1 LTQGSSFAN
10 HIEPIRYRLLG
21 KTKIVLF
28 LPCKG
33 CMMKLLFVDDEQ
45 TFLKYLAKRLVLDGF
60 TVKTTFSGEEGVEA
74 AANQDFDVAVVDLQM
89 PGIDGIEVQKRL
101 KDLQPNLPCIVLTGH
116 GSVEN
121 ALESGKYNAFKFL
134 SKPVDMD
141 TLIETINAAYDYRVQ
156 QDKTGDFDGSQAGTK
171 KEGAIKKLYGKFR
184 KLYGVEK

>member
-1 LTQGSSFAN
+1 
-10 HIEPIRYRLLG
+10 
-21 KTKIVLF
+21 
-28 LPCKG
+28 
-33 CMMKLLFVDDEQ
+33 MKLLFIDDEQ

-74 AANQDFDVAVVDLQM
+74 AAKEDFDVAVVDLQM

-101 KDLQPNLPCIVLTGH
+101 KDLQPMLPCIILTGH

-141 TLIETINAAYDYRVQ
+141 TLIETLNAAYDYRMQ
-156 QDKTGDFDGSQAGTK
+156 QEQSSSGPDNSQTGAK
-171 KEGAIKKLYGKFR
+171 KEGTMAKLYGKFR

>member
-1 LTQGSSFAN
+1 
-10 HIEPIRYRLLG
+10 
-21 KTKIVLF
+21 
-28 LPCKG
+28 
-33 CMMKLLFVDDEQ
+33 MKLLFIDDEQ
-45 TFLKYLAKRLVLDGF
+45 TFLKYLVKRLVLDGF

-74 AANQDFDVAVVDLQM
+74 ASKENFDVAVVDLQM

-101 KDLQPNLPCIVLTGH
+101 KDLQPLLPCIVLTGH

-141 TLIETINAAYDYRVQ
+141 TLIETINAAYDFRIQ
-156 QDKTGDFDGSQAGTK
+156 QEQLSSGPDGSQKATK
-171 KEGAIKKLYGKFR
+171 PEGAIAKLYGKFR

>member
-1 LTQGSSFAN
+1 
-10 HIEPIRYRLLG
+10 
-21 KTKIVLF
+21 
-28 LPCKG
+28 
-33 CMMKLLFVDDEQ
+33 MMKLLFVDDEQ

-141 TLIETINAAYDYRVQ
+141 TLIETINAAYDHRVQ
-156 QDKTGDFDGSQAGTK
+156 QEKSSFGPEDPQTGTK
-171 KEGAIKKLYGKFR
+171 KASPIKKLYGKFR

>member
-1 LTQGSSFAN
+1 
-10 HIEPIRYRLLG
+10 
-21 KTKIVLF
+21 
-28 LPCKG
+28 
-33 CMMKLLFVDDEQ
+33 MKLLFIDDEQ

-74 AANQDFDVAVVDLQM
+74 AAKEDFDVAVVDLQM

-101 KDLQPNLPCIVLTGH
+101 KDLQPKLPCIVLTGH

-141 TLIETINAAYDYRVQ
+141 TLIDTINAAYDHRIKQ
-156 QDKTGDFDGSQAGTK
+156 EQSSSGSDSSQTGAK
-171 KEGAIKKLYGKFR
+171 KEGVVSKLYGKFR

>member
-1 LTQGSSFAN
+1 
-10 HIEPIRYRLLG
+10 
-21 KTKIVLF
+21 
-28 LPCKG
+28 
-33 CMMKLLFVDDEQ
+33 MKLLFIDDEQ

-74 AANQDFDVAVVDLQM
+74 AAAEDFDVAVVDLQM
-89 PGIDGIEVQKRL
+89 PGIDGIEVQRRL

-141 TLIETINAAYDYRVQ
+141 TLIETINAAHEYRVQ
-156 QDKTGDFDGSQAGTK
+156 REQLTTGPDSSQSGQKKDGPLA
-171 KEGAIKKLYGKFR
+171 KLYGKFR

>member
-1 LTQGSSFAN
+1 
-10 HIEPIRYRLLG
+10 
-21 KTKIVLF
+21 
-28 LPCKG
+28 
-33 CMMKLLFVDDEQ
+33 MKLLFVDDEQ

-156 QDKTGDFDGSQAGTK
+156 QEKSSFGPEGPQAGTK
-171 KEGAIKKLYGKFR
+171 KDGAIKKLYGKFR

>member
-1 LTQGSSFAN
+1 
-10 HIEPIRYRLLG
+10 
-21 KTKIVLF
+21 
-28 LPCKG
+28 
-33 CMMKLLFVDDEQ
+33 MKLLFIDDEQ

-74 AANQDFDVAVVDLQM
+74 AAREEFDVAVVDLQM

-101 KDLQPNLPCIVLTGH
+101 KDLQPFLPCIVLTGH

-141 TLIETINAAYDYRVQ
+141 TLIETINAAYAHRLEQEGKPAD
-156 QDKTGDFDGSQAGTK
+156 QDGDSQNKKPGT
-171 KEGAIKKLYGKFR
+171 ISKLYNKFR
-184 KLYGVEK
+184 GIYGVDK